1 MNDLMFSIFV
11 ASQFMVPFLLVIL
24 IIVCF
29 KLFKKLSDIGYVI
42 DYINDTTFKIQD
54 ESITNS
60 TETLQKVISEVL
72 RQVYSNKN
80 RTRKAVGFN
89 VLKSDVE

>member
-1 MNDLMFSIFV
+1 MSDLMFSIFV

-24 IIVCF
+24 IIACF
-29 KLFKKLSDIGYVI
+29 KLSKKLSDIGYVI
-42 DYINDTTFKIQD
+42 EDINDTVFKIQD

-60 TETLQKVISEVL
+60 TDTLQKVISEVL
-72 RQVYSNKN
+72 LQVYSHKNK
-80 RTRKAVGFN
+80 TRKAVGFN